1 MDHFHAYRCVTSR
14 IPLPFVVLY
23 ICPIT
28 VVLAVFFAGA
38 GAGVILSLSVRLART
53 ILTSPSAGSLQACRQ
68 RRHSRWN

>member
-38 GAGVILSLSVRLART
+38 GVILSLSVRLARI
-53 ILTSPSAGSLQACRQ
+53 ILTSPSAGSLQAYKQ